1 MDPQVEDFKKRRELM
16 FAEKENP
23 TKPRYTK
30 QTFEERMKEKTEWP
44 KWPAIYIYLKA
55 KDVYCKQY
63 LQFTYNRFKNNEN
76 HTQKVI
82 FNTIVDRT
90 GKRVKETFLYLWT
103 LMEKYVE
110 VKKNRQEYIRQLKD
124 ALNKIKPI
132 DDQSTKDVCL
142 EAIQGT
148 PSADRKMFDLILEK
162 FFDSNSIKDETVLTN
177 DQLMV
182 LYSEF
187 GIFSFLYRQ
196 LAQLYDKYPK
206 ELKLMKP
213 CDYKVD
219 FVPATEIFRDS
230 KFSQPILPNKITTNA
245 AKALILGGLCED
257 RLLNNT
263 LVEDFVKALNGGT
276 VDIDVRRFEELR
288 IPKQTMEYFKE
299 NGVERPMMFTAQ
311 LGRQPTTPSET
322 DTKKEQTENT
332 DSAML
337 ITLGLGVLVVGWFC
351 S

>member
-1 MDPQVEDFKKRRELM
+1 MDPQVEEFKKRRELM
-16 FAEKENP
+16 FAEKQNP

-30 QTFEERMKEKTEWP
+30 QTFEERMIQKTKWP
-44 KWPAIYIYLKA
+44 QWPAIYIYLKS
-55 KDVYCKQY
+55 KEYCKQFC
-63 LQFTYNRFKNNEN
+63 QFCYNRFKDNQN
-76 HTQKVI
+76 HTQQVI

-90 GKRVKETFLYLWT
+90 GKHVKETFLYLWT
-103 LMEKYVE
+103 LMEKYVKVE
-110 VKKNRQEYIRQLKD
+110 KNRQEHIRQLKV
-124 ALNKIKPI
+124 AINNIKPI
-132 DDQSTKDVCL
+132 DNQSEKNVCL
-142 EAIQGT
+142 ETIQGT
-148 PSADRKMFDLILEK
+148 LSTDRKMFEIVLEQ
-162 FFDSNSIKDETVLTN
+162 FFQSNSIKDETVLTY
-177 DQLMV
+177 DQLSV

-196 LAQLYDKYPK
+196 LAQLYDKHPK

-230 KFSQPILPNKITTNA
+230 KFSQPIVPDKISTVA
-245 AKALILGGLCED
+245 AKALLLGGLCEE
-257 RLLNNT
+257 RLLNST
-263 LVEDFVKALNGGT
+263 LVEDFVKVLNGGT
-276 VDIDVRRFEELR
+276 VEINVRRFEQLR

-311 LGRQPTTPSET
+311 LGRQPTTLYET

-337 ITLGLGVLVVGWFC
+337 ITLALGVLVVGWFC

>member
-1 MDPQVEDFKKRRELM
+1 MDPQVVDFKKRRQLM
-16 FAEKENP
+16 FAEAKQTEQTPN
-23 TKPRYTK
+23 TKP
-30 QTFEERMKEKTEWP
+30 FEQRMREKTKWP
-44 KWPAIYIYLKA
+44 QWPAIYIYLKS
-55 KDVYCKQY
+55 KEYCKQFC
-63 LQFTYNRFKNNEN
+63 QFCYNRFKDNQN
-76 HTQKVI
+76 HTQQVI

-90 GKRVKETFLYLWT
+90 GKRVKETCLYLWA
-103 LMEKYVE
+103 LMEKYVKVE
-110 VKKNRQEYIRQLKD
+110 KNGKQQYVAQLKD
-124 ALNKIKPI
+124 ALNEIKPVN
-132 DDQSTKDVCL
+132 DQEQKKMCLDQITGTAKTDSKVC
-142 EAIQGT
+142 G
-148 PSADRKMFDLILEK
+148 LILEK
-162 FFDSNSIKDETVLTN
+162 FFESNSIKDETVLSK
-177 DQLMV
+177 DQLIV

-196 LAQLYDKYPK
+196 LAQLYDKHPK

-230 KFSQPILPNKITTNA
+230 KFSQPIVPDKISSVA
-245 AKALILGGLCED
+245 AKALLLGGLCEE
-257 RLLNNT
+257 RLLNST
-263 LVEDFVKALNGGT
+263 LVEDFVKVLNGGT
-276 VDIDVRRFEELR
+276 VDINVRRFEQLR

-311 LGRQPTTPSET
+311 LGRQPTTLYET